1 MCIKN
6 IVISFEDDEK
16 IVVIDGYEVAFYGQE
31 KTFLIKEF
39 EIVKEIQKVVAKF
52 YPIGDER

>member
-16 IVVIDGYEVAFYGQE
+16 IVVIDEFEVAFYSQE

>member
-1 MCIKN
+1 M
-6 IVISFEDDEK
+6 
-16 IVVIDGYEVAFYGQE
+16 VIDEFEVAFYGQE